1 MIYTN
6 PIYDMFERD
15 RNAAYWKRVNERE
28 KERKECK
35 EINDNNWTPEEEPI
49 II

>member
-1 MIYTN
+1 MTYTN

-15 RNAAYWKRVNERE
+15 RNAAYWKRVKERE
-28 KERKECK
+28 EEGKGYKEM
-35 EINDNNWTPEEEPI
+35 NDENWSPDEEPI